1 MEKIG
6 TLIKSS
12 EKFDRIVKWACELT
26 NEQITEGGRKF
37 DNEASFQLFFAN
49 ILIEVAKL
57 RFIGYGRRFEVELE
71 KIVNLDSRT
80 DKTRNLKARCDIICK
95 LVDVVNK
102 SATSLCYIELKY
114 FHKDSD
120 TITDKRK
127 SVYMD
132 IENLEHYMY
141 DNTGKKKNG
150 ISACYMI
157 VVAEDDLFRNEGKHK
172 FSISEGVTISSEGS
186 ITLQNSYPC
195 RWDGKMLKINIGK
208 AK

>member
-1 MEKIG
+1 M
-6 TLIKSS
+6 IKSS
-12 EKFDRIVKWACELT
+12 EKFDRIVRWACELA

-49 ILIEVAKL
+49 ILIEVARL
-57 RFIGYGRRFEVELE
+57 RYIGYGRRFEVELE
-71 KIVNLDSRT
+71 KIVDLDSLT
-80 DKTRNLKARCDIICK
+80 DKTPNQKARCDIICK

-114 FHKDSD
+114 FHEDSD

-127 SVYMD
+127 SVYRD

-141 DNTGKKKNG
+141 DSAGKKKNG
-150 ISACYMI
+150 IAACYMI

-172 FSISEGVTISSEGS
+172 FSISEGATISSEES
-186 ITLQNSYPC
+186 ITLLNSYLC
-195 RWDGKMLKINIGK
+195 KWDGKMLKINIGK
-208 AK
+208 AKI